1 VAELVPCLWV
11 LAGCNGAGKS
21 SIGGAMLRESG
32 GDYFNPDEVAA
43 IFLAREPTLAREE
56 ANARAWAIGLG
67 LIDDAIRLG
76 KDHFFETT
84 LGGQTIAGR
93 LQQALETGHEVRIW
107 FVGLDTPERH
117 LARVAARVH
126 AGGHPIPEADIRRRY
141 DTSRRHLVELLPHVT
156 ELKLFDNSAE
166 ADPKLRKAPKPKLLL
181 HWRERRIVAPKQL
194 ARTPDWAKPIVAQA
208 IKSRG
213 RPARR

>member
-1 VAELVPCLWV
+1 
-11 LAGCNGAGKS
+11 
-21 SIGGAMLRESG
+21 MLRESG
-32 GDYFNPDEVAA
+32 GDYFNPDEVAT
-43 IFLAREPTLAREE
+43 IFLAREPALAREE

-67 LIDDAIRLG
+67 LIDDAILRV

-93 LQQALETGHEVRIW
+93 LQQALASHEVRIW
-107 FVGLDTPERH
+107 FVGLDTPELH
-117 LARVAARVH
+117 VARVAARVR
-126 AGGHPIPEADIRRRY
+126 AGGHPIPEDDIRRRY
-141 DTSRRHLVELLPHVT
+141 DSSRQHLIELLPRVT

-166 ADPKLRKAPKPKLLL
+166 ADPKRGKPPRPKLLL

-194 ARTPDWAKPIVAQA
+194 ARTPEWAKPIVAQA